1 LPRLSE
7 RRLHLVAV
15 AALASVLA
23 VVALAFGAW
32 ATMTGSYAR
41 FGRWGAM
48 TGVIA
53 AVLAAVLA
61 GVGRMAWARLTRGGQ
76 PPLTEPAQTAP
87 AVSGISGLRS
97 ANGQVVVGDIPH
109 AAPGWLPRAD
119 LLVEL
124 DRASG
129 PVVAVH
135 SATEAP
141 GVGTTQLAAAYARA
155 KLADGWRLVAWVSA
169 ADRGGP
175 QAGVAAVAE
184 ALGAADGGTGHGG
197 DAGLAVRQRLE
208 ANGDRCLVVFDDAV
222 DLDGL
227 RPFLPGCGSAR
238 VLVTSGRGPTA
249 GGGACVPVGA
259 FSAGEAL
266 AFLAGRTGLA
276 DAEGAGALARELGYL
291 PLALALA
298 AGVIAAER
306 LAYGGY
312 LDRLRA
318 LSDGAHL
325 AQEEGQSC
333 PPGVAG
339 AIMLSLDSAP
349 TGDQANVGAR
359 IMEMMA
365 VLSAAGV
372 RRGLLCDAGSA
383 GVLAIGGQRAAL
395 PADRVEGALARLVER
410 SLLTF
415 SLDGETVVGHPLVM
429 SVVRD
434 ALARRSGATAVC
446 RAAASVLSGRA
457 QALVRSP
464 DRPAIRDLT
473 GQIAALQETTTGS
486 ACETDDELA
495 KMMLRLRSWALYY
508 LTVLGD
514 SAPQAIDAGEPVA
527 ADAALLLGPGH
538 PDTLASRNNLAIA
551 YQAVGRAAEAIPLL
565 EQTLAGRERELGPDH
580 PDTLVSRHNL
590 SYAYQEAS
598 RATEAIPL
606 LEQALAG
613 RERVLGPDDP
623 DTLASRENLAIAY
636 QAVGRAAEAIP
647 LLEQTLAAFARVL
660 GPDHPRTLIL
670 RESLASAYRDAGLG
684 D

>member
-1 LPRLSE
+1 
-7 RRLHLVAV
+7 VAV
-15 AALASVLA
+15 AALASVLTVA
-23 VVALAFGAW
+23 ALAFGAW

-41 FGRWGAM
+41 FGRWGALP
-48 TGVIA
+48 GVIS
-53 AVLAAVLA
+53 AVLAVVLA

-76 PPLTEPAQTAP
+76 PPLPGPAQTALP
-87 AVSGISGLRS
+87 VLGISGLRS
-97 ANGQVVVGDIPH
+97 ANGQVVVGDIPQ
-109 AAPGWLPRAD
+109 APPGLLPRAD

-129 PVVAVH
+129 PVVVVH

-169 ADRGGP
+169 ADRRVLR
-175 QAGVAAVAE
+175 AGVAAVAE
-184 ALGAADGGTGHGG
+184 ALGVADGGIGQGD
-197 DAGLAVRQRLE
+197 DAGLAVRHRLE
-208 ANGDRCLVVFDDAV
+208 ADGDRCLVVFDDAV

-227 RPFLPGCGSAR
+227 GPFLPGCGSAR
-238 VLVTSGRGPTA
+238 VLVTSGRGPAA
-249 GGGACVPVGA
+249 GGVACVPVGA

-298 AGVIAAER
+298 AAVIAAER
-306 LAYGGY
+306 LAYGTY

-318 LSDGAHL
+318 LSAGAQL
-325 AQEEGQSC
+325 AREEGQSC

-339 AIMLSLDSAP
+339 AMILSLDSARAGDRADVG
-349 TGDQANVGAR
+349 TG
-359 IMEMMA
+359 IMEMMT

-372 RRGLLCDAGSA
+372 RRGLLCDAGCA

-395 PADRVEGALARLVER
+395 PADRVGGALTRLAER

-429 SVVRD
+429 RVVRD
-434 ALARRSGATAVC
+434 ALARRTGATAMC
-446 RAAASVLSGRA
+446 RDSAFVLSGRA
-457 QALVRSP
+457 QALVGSP
-464 DRPAIRDLT
+464 DRPAVRDLT

-495 KMMLRLRSWALYY
+495 KMMLRLRSRALYY

-514 SAPQAIDAGEPVA
+514 SAPQAIDTGETVA
-527 ADAALLLGPGH
+527 ADAALMLGPGH
-538 PDTLASRNNLAIA
+538 PDTLASRNNLGIA
-551 YQAVGRAAEAIPLL
+551 YQAVGRAGEAILLL

-590 SYAYQEAS
+590 GYAYQEAG
-598 RATEAIPL
+598 RAAEAIPL
-606 LEQALAG
+606 LAQALAG

-623 DTLASRENLAIAY
+623 DTLASRNNLAIAY
-636 QAVGRAAEAIP
+636 QAVGRSAEAIP
-647 LLEQTLAAFARVL
+647 LLEQTLAAFALVL

-670 RESLASAYRDAGLG
+670 RENLASTYRDTGL
-684 D
+684 